1 MKICPSPH
9 LVYAYLFS
17 KYSLLDILT
26 NMVFTAR
33 IKISSSRD
41 ICPGKKVYLYLTKNR
56 DTVWYK
62 TNKLDDRW

>member
-41 ICPGKKVYLYLTKNR
+41 ICPGKKSVP
-56 DTVWYK
+56 VF
-62 TNKLDDRW
+62 NKKQRYSMIQDKQVR